1 LWAPFF
7 VKSFR
12 LDPEFYVHK
21 GIKEVMA
28 TGIKD
33 KVPNLQN
40 ANLLMLYGDRD
51 SRVPKSLIHETVGE
65 IRETHKG
72 KEGFDWKYAILPDTK
87 HDINDAFISETMEWT
102 KKWMLT
108 NSTTTEA
115 KVLASL

>member
-1 LWAPFF
+1 
-7 VKSFR
+7 
-12 LDPEFYVHK
+12 
-21 GIKEVMA
+21 MA

-72 KEGFDWKYAILPDTK
+72 KEGCDWKYSILPDTK
-87 HDINDAFISETMEWT
+87 HELNDAFISETMEWT

-108 NSTTTEA
+108 NLTTPGTKMTA
-115 KVLASL
+115 RL